1 MFKVGD
7 KVVCVEGFNKL
18 VLGALYT
25 VKTLPMTPDD
35 PESTLRLE
43 EVPGPWW
50 QKRFKLANE
59 QQELPPEAPEQAK
72 PATNETGNPTKIE
85 VGSPIVV
92 NYIKG
97 PYNVVN
103 YKATVLKVATSY
115 LSGPLYTFKAPDPE
129 HGNPIPSEIW
139 SLTAPHVVLD
149 TEDKP
154 FAIGDKV
161 FIVKEW
167 QPFSGDTPTVGQIG
181 VILTVAEDGRARI
194 HTPVVGCIFWYEPG
208 DFVHYTEGMAVPK
221 EAKPRKIINP
231 RKEV

>member
-7 KVVCVEGFNKL
+7 IVICIDCHSNSKYLVYGNEYIVTDVEGDLLRLKD
-18 VLGALYT
+18 V
-25 VKTLPMTPDD
+25 LPMYFDY
-35 PESTLRLE
+35 
-43 EVPGPWW
+43 
-50 QKRFKLANE
+50 RFKLKEPMKAVNP
-59 QQELPPEAPEQAK
+59 ELPPLE
-72 PATNETGNPTKIE
+72 ETTIE

-92 NYIKG
+92 NYVKG

-103 YKATVLKVATSY
+103 YKTTVLKVAKSP
-115 LSGPLYTFKAPDPE
+115 LGGPLYTFKAPDLE
-129 HGNPIPSEIW
+129 HGNPIPNSEIW

-149 TEDKP
+149 TENKP

-194 HTPVVGCIFWYEPG
+194 HTPVVGCLSWYEPG

-231 RKEV
+231 RKGG

>member
-7 KVVCVEGFNKL
+7 IVICIDCHSNSKYLVYGNEYIVTDVEGDL
-18 VLGALYT
+18 LGLKD
-25 VKTLPMTPDD
+25 VLPMYFDY
-35 PESTLRLE
+35 
-43 EVPGPWW
+43 
-50 QKRFKLANE
+50 RFKLKEPMKVVKAE
-59 QQELPPEAPEQAK
+59 FPPKA
-72 PATNETGNPTKIE
+72 ETTIE

-92 NYIKG
+92 NYVKG

-103 YKATVLKVATSY
+103 YKTTVLKVATSYY

-161 FIVKEW
+161 LIVKEW

-181 VILTVAEDGRARI
+181 VIRSTDDLHGRARI
-194 HTPVVGCIFWYEPG
+194 AVPDIGTNYWYEPG

-231 RKEV
+231 RKEA